1 MDGKDSLSILPIKG
15 LIMFSDYLDLC
26 FLASGWHSQENAE
39 RYGSQALDSG
49 GSANGELI
57 RRDGIIKVRVR
68 ITICTKKYFDQEKP
82 LIYLVSALTVA
93 WVNKQRQDTE
103 CIPP

>member
-1 MDGKDSLSILPIKG
+1 
-15 LIMFSDYLDLC
+15 
-26 FLASGWHSQENAE
+26 
-39 RYGSQALDSG
+39 
-49 GSANGELI
+49 
-57 RRDGIIKVRVR
+57 VR

-103 CIPP
+103 CIPPKFDGLRKPKKNIKVSAIATLIRK